1 MHFILYI
8 YATSFIIFL
17 TFAVLGE
24 AYQVLNDPLHLLK
37 KKNDPLIEMEIFCIS
52 RYDFMLAVRERYVSF
67 ILPLK

>member
-1 MHFILYI
+1 M
-8 YATSFIIFL
+8 
-17 TFAVLGE
+17 FAVLGE

>member
-1 MHFILYI
+1 M
-8 YATSFIIFL
+8 
-17 TFAVLGE
+17 FAVLGE
-24 AYQVLNDPLHLLK
+24 AYQVLNGPLHLLKKK